1 MSVSDINLADPDH
14 LLKNDGVPYD
24 QLRRWRE
31 TDPVHWNPPPEGYS
45 NPNPQFQMKNGFWV
59 LTRHADIFEASRK
72 PNLFSSELGGP
83 VIWDLEGPS
92 LKAQQASLMG
102 MDPPRHTRV
111 KSLVVPPFMPRKLD
125 AFAPEIAGVVKQI
138 VDSVAAK
145 GECEFVFD
153 VASRLPVY
161 TFCVLMGIHPEDRE
175 RVFTIGNMLADLEN
189 PVDMRGALM
198 ELDGFARALAAEKR
212 ANPDETM
219 MSAYANAV
227 IDGEPLKQSQISAF
241 FTTLAV
247 AGHETTRNT
256 GVHFVRLMHKYPDQ
270 RELLLSDLDKY
281 LPNAINEV
289 LRFAPPVMEFRRT
302 AAEDIEMGGK
312 TIKAGDKIYLAYT
325 AGNRDPA
332 VFEDP
337 DRFDIT
343 RPNADKH
350 LSFGVGQHACLGARL
365 ALLQLRLLLTEVYT
379 RMPDIAPS
387 EPDHYINSI
396 FFNGLRHMKVKFTPE
411 A

>member
-1 MSVSDINLADPDH
+1 MSVSEINLADPDH

-31 TDPVHWNPPPEGYS
+31 TDPVHWNPAPENYS
-45 NPNPQFQMKNGFWV
+45 NPNPQFQMTKGFWV

-72 PNLFSSELGGP
+72 PNIFSSAIGGP

-102 MDPPRHTRV
+102 MDPPQHVRV
-111 KSLVVPPFMPRKLD
+111 KSLVVPPFMPRKLE
-125 AFAPEIAGVVKQI
+125 AFTPEIKGVVKQI
-138 VDSVAAK
+138 VDAVAAK

-175 RVFTIGNMLADLEN
+175 RVFNIGNLLADLEN

-198 ELDGFARALAAEKR
+198 ELDGFARKLAEEKR
-212 ANPDETM
+212 AKPDDTM

-227 IDGEPLKQSQISAF
+227 IDGEPLKQAQISAF

-256 GVHFVRLMHKYPDQ
+256 GVHFVRLMHKYPEQ
-270 RELLLSDLDKY
+270 RALLLSDLEKH

-302 AAEDIEMGGK
+302 AAQDVEMGGK
-312 TIKAGDKIYLAYT
+312 TIKEGDKVYLAYT

-350 LSFGVGQHACLGARL
+350 LAFGVGQHACLGARL

-379 RMPDIAPS
+379 RLPDITPQG
-387 EPDHYINSI
+387 PDHYINSI
-396 FFNGLRHMKVKFTPE
+396 FFNGLRHMNVAFTPE

>member
-1 MSVSDINLADPDH
+1 MSVSEINLADPDH

-24 QLRRWRE
+24 QLRHWRE

-92 LKAQQASLMG
+92 LKAQQASIMG

-125 AFAPEIAGVVKQI
+125 AFAPEIAGVVRQI
-138 VDSVAAK
+138 VDSVASK

-350 LSFGVGQHACLGARL
+350 LAFGVGQHACLGARL

-396 FFNGLRHMKVKFTPE
+396 FFNGLRHMTVKFTPE